1 MNSAVKIAS
10 EIETAKKA
18 IGRVRVELE
27 MVGVTYL
34 LIP

>member
-1 MNSAVKIAS
+1 MDSAVKIAS
-10 EIETAKKA
+10 EIATAKKA